1 MLIQTSFPVHST
13 KVTVMTRATAR
24 LLSVRVKVLTLLCLE
39 LKLGFTRVLLQ
50 VIYLVLCKL
59 VS

>member
-13 KVTVMTRATAR
+13 KVTVMTRATTR